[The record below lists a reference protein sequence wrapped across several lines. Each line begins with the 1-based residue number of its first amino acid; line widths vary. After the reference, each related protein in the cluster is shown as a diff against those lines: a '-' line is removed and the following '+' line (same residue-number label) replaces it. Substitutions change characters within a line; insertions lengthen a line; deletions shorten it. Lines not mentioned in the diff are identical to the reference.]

1 MVVRNGYHGHTQ
13 RGTDISH
20 YKYNNERGQGIK
32 SYIKEVPMPDTYR
45 NIYPKS
51 VKNKIAEILI
61 VMSVEYGIDIN
72 AKQRFML
79 ALLLFIWHV

>member
-51 VKNKIAEILI
+51 VKNIGKYSDNMNIYQKATPIH
-61 VMSVEYGIDIN
+61 VRGT
-72 AKQRFML
+72 
-79 ALLLFIWHV
+79 LLHNFYLRK